1 MTVPNFSPPAAPLT
15 GNTLTHVVIQ
25 PPHATGGDYYGDG
38 YAPVYSVRQG
48 PLHLH
53 ERTAGQQRRGRAV
66 DPRVRQ
72 RGGQL
77 PWNGSNVALL
87 GDIAD
92 VATSV
97 GAPVV
102 SRARAQALA
111 SYHLPL
117 QSKWEISRDSGATW
131 TLYKLGAERVAT
143 DTSFYNSEAAA
154 QAAGMWTIEGDLPP
168 FAATDSGALLRFSA
182 CAYVA
187 SLQLGRPGAAE
198 VRCRCAAS
206 RSRSRSST

>member
-38 YAPVYSVRQG
+38 TLTVSPYVKGRYTCTSELLANNDVAAPWTLES
-48 PLHLH
+48 
-53 ERTAGQQRRGRAV
+53 ANW
-66 DPRVRQ
+66 
-72 RGGQL
+72 GQL
-77 PWNGSNVALL
+77 PFNGSNVALL

-131 TLYKLGAERVAT
+131 TLYKLGAERV
-143 DTSFYNSEAAA
+143 
-154 QAAGMWTIEGDLPP
+154 GDRHLLLQQRGRGPGGRTVDYRRGP
-168 FAATDSGALLRFSA
+168 ARLRRHGQRRTAALLGVCLRRF
-182 CAYVA
+182 VA
-187 SLQLGRPGAAE
+187 IGPIR
-198 VRCRCAAS
+198 RR
-206 RSRSRSST
+206 